1 MTQLLI
7 ILLANNFK
15 ADFFQLFDRFVYM
28 KRKFLFTS
36 ILATLVI
43 VITSVL
49 VSQSTHLLVKKSPL
63 AEAAAEIKVNGT
75 LAYLWFDEIM
85 SGDTAQSIQ
94 EVWYYLEIADWH
106 VVALLEGGESIM
118 GSYQPVQDPEIRKR
132 LIALREM
139 LADFRVNAEANY
151 QYVLSDR
158 VHAIN
163 SARRDEQFL
172 EFASK
177 ADEIQGVIKA
187 SYEAGIKSY
196 TSTSIS
202 LIIVV
207 IVIAAYS
214 IRLQHKHEKNRDSL
228 LKSLTDAKKDI
239 EEKNTQLHNR
249 AYFDSLTELPNRN
262 LFLDRLN
269 QSILNA
275 ERSKKSFALL
285 FIDLDHFKD
294 VNDQYGHDIGDQ
306 LLKQVAKRIN
316 QCIRVTDLSARFSG
330 DEFVVVLGHLYDVSS
345 AISVANKIAS
355 KLIHSLSQPFQLNNV
370 GAYISASI
378 GISIYPEDSAT
389 QDTLIRYAD
398 NAMYHAKAMGK
409 SNFQFYSKELNRIA
423 MSQKQTENELAIAI
437 ERDEFELHY
446 LPKWN
451 LQTKQIEGVEALVRW
466 KNPHKGLLYPN
477 DFIPVAESTGQIS
490 VLDLLIARKAL
501 AQQKLWIEQ
510 GVELGIVGINISAS
524 SLKHPSFFARLKQII
539 VQSGVPSNKL
549 EIEITETVMVENIE
563 VAQVIFSELR
573 QLGVR
578 IALDDFGT
586 GFSSLSY
593 LKDFEFQTIKIDRS
607 FVKDY
612 ATNNTSSVL
621 LKSIVQLGRS
631 LGVSVVAEGVETE
644 QHQQDLLAMG
654 CTIGQGFY
662 LTKPLPASILVDQ
675 LFPSS
680 TDNNVVRLNFAI

>member
-1 MTQLLI
+1 
-7 ILLANNFK
+7 
-15 ADFFQLFDRFVYM
+15 M

-36 ILATLVI
+36 ILSTLVI
-43 VITSVL
+43 AITSVL

-63 AEAAAEIKVNGT
+63 TEAAAEIKVNGT

-94 EVWYYLEIADWH
+94 EAWYYLEIADWH

-139 LADFRVNAEANY
+139 LAEFRVNAEANY
-151 QYVLSDR
+151 QHVLSDR
-158 VHAIN
+158 ALAVN
-163 SARRDEQFL
+163 SVRRDEQFL

-177 ADEIQGVIKA
+177 ADEIQRVIKA
-187 SYEAGIKSY
+187 SYEAGINSY
-196 TSTSIS
+196 TNTSIS
-202 LIIVV
+202 LIIAV

-214 IRLQHKHEKNRDSL
+214 IRLQHKHEKSRDSL
-228 LKSLTDAKKDI
+228 LKSLTNAKKDI
-239 EEKNTQLHNR
+239 EEKSTQLYNR
-249 AYFDSLTELPNRN
+249 AYFDSLTDLPNRS

-285 FIDLDHFKD
+285 FIDLDHFKN

-330 DEFVVVLGHLYDVSS
+330 DEFVVVLDHLYDVSI

-355 KLIHSLSQPFQLNNV
+355 KLNHSLSQPFQLNNV
-370 GAYISASI
+370 SAYISASI

-451 LQTKQIEGVEALVRW
+451 LQTGQIEGVEALVRW
-466 KNPHKGLLYPN
+466 NNPHKGLLYPN
-477 DFIPVAESTGQIS
+477 DFIPVAESTGQIRL
-490 VLDLLIARKAL
+490 LDLLIARKAI
-501 AQQKLWIEQ
+501 AQQKMWIEQ

-524 SLKHPSFFARLKQII
+524 SLKHPDFFARLKQII
-539 VQSGVPSNKL
+539 VQSGVASNKL

-563 VAQVIFSELR
+563 AAQVIFSELK

-593 LKDFEFQTIKIDRS
+593 LKDFDFQTIKIDRS

-612 ATNNTSSVL
+612 TTNNTSLVL
-621 LKSIVQLGRS
+621 LKSIVQLGRA
-631 LGVSVVAEGVETE
+631 LGVSVVAEGVETQ

-654 CTIGQGFY
+654 CAIGQGFY
-662 LTKPLPASILVDQ
+662 LTKPLPASALVEQ
-675 LFPSS
+675 LFPVF
-680 TDNNVVRLNFAI
+680 TDNNVVRLHLAT

>member
-1 MTQLLI
+1 
-7 ILLANNFK
+7 
-15 ADFFQLFDRFVYM
+15 M

-43 VITSVL
+43 AITSAL
-49 VSQSTHLLVKKSPL
+49 VSQSTHLLVEKSPL

-85 SGDTAQSIQ
+85 SGDTSQSIQ

-118 GSYQPVQDPEIRKR
+118 GTYQPVEDPEIRER

-139 LADFRVNAEANY
+139 LAEFRVSAEANY
-151 QYVLSDR
+151 QYILSDR
-158 VHAIN
+158 VLVAN
-163 SARRDEQFL
+163 SVRRDEQFL

-177 ADEIQGVIKA
+177 ADEIQRVIKA
-187 SYEAGIKSY
+187 SYEAGISRY
-196 TSTSIS
+196 TNTSIS
-202 LIIVV
+202 LIIAV

-214 IRLQHKHEKNRDSL
+214 IRLQYKHERSRDSL
-228 LKSLTDAKKDI
+228 LKSLTDANNDI
-239 EEKNTQLHNR
+239 EKKNTQLHNQ
-249 AYFDSLTELPNRN
+249 AYFDSLTNLPNRS

-330 DEFVVVLGHLYDVSS
+330 DEFVVVLGHLHDVRN
-345 AISVANKIAS
+345 ATSVANKIAS
-355 KLIHSLSQPFQLNNV
+355 KLTYSLSQPFQLSNV
-370 GAYISASI
+370 SIYVSASI
-378 GISIYPEDSAT
+378 GISIYPEDSTT

-409 SNFQFYSKELNRIA
+409 NNFQFYSKELNRIA

-437 ERDEFELHY
+437 ERDEFELNY

-451 LQTKQIEGVEALVRW
+451 LHTGQIEGVEALVRW
-466 KNPHKGLLYPN
+466 NHPDKGLLYPN
-477 DFIPVAESTGQIS
+477 DFIPVAESTGQIRL
-490 VLDLLIARKAL
+490 LDLLIARKAL
-501 AQQKLWIEQ
+501 AQQKKWIDR
-510 GVELGIVGINISAS
+510 GVKLGIVGINISAR
-524 SLKHPSFFARLKQII
+524 SLKHPDFFTRLKQTI
-539 VQSGVPSNKL
+539 VQSGVASHKL

-563 VAQVIFSELR
+563 VAQVIFSELKD
-573 QLGVR
+573 LGVR
-578 IALDDFGT
+578 VALDDFGT

-593 LKDFEFQTIKIDRS
+593 LKDFDFQTIKIDRS
-607 FVKDY
+607 FVMDY
-612 ATNNTSSVL
+612 ATNHTSSVL
-621 LKSIVQLGRS
+621 LKSIIQLGKE
-631 LGVSVVAEGVETE
+631 LGVSVVAEGVETQ

-654 CTIGQGFY
+654 CVIGQGFY
-662 LTKPLPASILVDQ
+662 LTKPLPASALVEQ
-675 LFPSS
+675 LFPSPADS
-680 TDNNVVRLNFAI
+680 NVVRLHLAT

>member
-1 MTQLLI
+1 
-7 ILLANNFK
+7 
-15 ADFFQLFDRFVYM
+15 M

-43 VITSVL
+43 AITSVL

-139 LADFRVNAEANY
+139 LAEFRVNAEANY

-158 VHAIN
+158 ALAVN
-163 SARRDEQFL
+163 SVRRDEQFL

-177 ADEIQGVIKA
+177 ADEIQRVIKA

-196 TSTSIS
+196 TNTSIS
-202 LIIVV
+202 LIIAV

-214 IRLQHKHEKNRDSL
+214 IRLQHKHEKSRDSL
-228 LKSLTDAKKDI
+228 LKSLTDAKNDI
-239 EEKNTQLHNR
+239 EEKNTQLHNQ
-249 AYFDSLTELPNRN
+249 AYFDSLTDLPNRS

-294 VNDQYGHDIGDQ
+294 INDQYGHDIGDQ

-330 DEFVVVLGHLYDVSS
+330 DEFVVVLGHLNDVSS

-355 KLIHSLSQPFQLNNV
+355 KLTHSLSQPFQLNNV
-370 GAYISASI
+370 SAYVSASI

-409 SNFQFYSKELNRIA
+409 NNFQFYSKELNRIA

-451 LQTKQIEGVEALVRW
+451 LQTEQIEGVEALVRW
-466 KNPHKGLLYPN
+466 NNPHKGLLYPN
-477 DFIPVAESTGQIS
+477 DFIPVAESTGQIRL
-490 VLDLLIARKAL
+490 LDLLIARKAL
-501 AQQKLWIEQ
+501 AQQKRWIEQ

-524 SLKHPSFFARLKQII
+524 SLKHPDFFARLKQII
-539 VQSGVPSNKL
+539 VQSGVASNKL

-563 VAQVIFSELR
+563 VAQVIFSELKH
-573 QLGVR
+573 LGVR

-593 LKDFEFQTIKIDRS
+593 LKDFDFQTIKIDRS
-607 FVKDY
+607 FVMDY

-621 LKSIVQLGRS
+621 LKSIIQLGRE
-631 LGVSVVAEGVETE
+631 LGVSVVAEGVETQ

-662 LTKPLPASILVDQ
+662 LSKPLPASALVEQ
-675 LFPSS
+675 LFPRSADS
-680 TDNNVVRLNFAI
+680 NVVRLHLAT

>member
-1 MTQLLI
+1 
-7 ILLANNFK
+7 
-15 ADFFQLFDRFVYM
+15 M

-36 ILATLVI
+36 LLALLVI
-43 VITSVL
+43 AITSVL

-85 SGDTAQSIQ
+85 SGDTGQSIQ

-118 GSYQPVQDPEIRKR
+118 GSYQPVDDPEIRKR
-132 LIALREM
+132 LVALREL
-139 LADFRVNAEANY
+139 LADFKVGVESNY
-151 QYVLSDR
+151 QHVLSER
-158 VHAIN
+158 SLVTN
-163 SARRDEQFL
+163 SVRRDEQFL

-177 ADEIQGVIKA
+177 ADDIQRVIKA
-187 SYEAGIKSY
+187 SYESGIESY
-196 TSTSIS
+196 TTTSIS
-202 LIIVV
+202 LIIAVM
-207 IVIAAYS
+207 VIAAYS
-214 IRLQHKHEKNRDSL
+214 IRLQHKHEQSRDTL
-228 LKSLTDAKKDI
+228 LKSLTDANDAI
-239 EEKNTQLHNR
+239 EEKNTQLHNQ
-249 AYFDSLTELPNRN
+249 AYFDPLTGLPNRS

-294 VNDQYGHDIGDQ
+294 VNDQYGHGVGDK
-306 LLKQVAKRIN
+306 LLRKVAKRIN

-330 DEFVVVLGHLYDVSS
+330 DEFVVVLGHLKDVST

-355 KLIHSLSQPFQLNNV
+355 KLTYALSKPFQLDSV
-370 GAYISASI
+370 CVHVSASI

-409 SNFQFYSKELNRIA
+409 NNFQFYSNELNRIA
-423 MSQKQTENELAIAI
+423 MSQKQTENELASAI

-451 LQTKQIEGVEALVRW
+451 LNTEQIEGVEALVRW
-466 KNPHKGLLYPN
+466 LHPQRGLTYPS
-477 DFIPVAESTGQIS
+477 DFISVAESTGQIRL
-490 VLDLLIARKAL
+490 LDLLVAKKAL
-501 AQQKLWIEQ
+501 AQQKRWIEQ
-510 GVELGIVGINISAS
+510 GIDAGVVSINVSAS
-524 SLKHPSFFARLKQII
+524 SLKHSEFFEQLKQII
-539 VQSGVPSNKL
+539 IQSHVPTDKI
-549 EIEITETVMVENIE
+549 EIEITESVMVDNIE
-563 VAQVIFSELR
+563 LAQMIFSEFQ

-593 LKDFEFQTIKIDRS
+593 LKDFDFQTIKIDRS
-607 FVKDY
+607 FVMDY
-612 ATNNTSSVL
+612 ATNNTSLVL
-621 LKSIVQLGRS
+621 LKSIVQLGNE
-631 LGVSVVAEGVETE
+631 LGVSVVAEGVETQ

-654 CTIGQGFY
+654 CATGQGFY
-662 LTKPLPASILVDQ
+662 LTKPTTADKLVDT
-675 LFPSS
+675 LFRSQAS
-680 TDNNVVRLNFAI
+680 NVVSFQLGNH

>member
-1 MTQLLI
+1 MTDL
-7 ILLANNFK
+7 
-15 ADFFQLFDRFVYM
+15 FFM

-43 VITSVL
+43 AITSVL
-49 VSQSTHLLVKKSPL
+49 VSQSTHLLVKRSPL

-118 GSYQPVQDPEIRKR
+118 GNYQPVQDPEIRKR
-132 LIALREM
+132 LIALRET
-139 LADFRVNAEANY
+139 LAEFRVNAEANY

-158 VHAIN
+158 ALVVN
-163 SARRDEQFL
+163 SVRRDEQFL

-177 ADEIQGVIKA
+177 ADEIQRVIKA

-202 LIIVV
+202 LIIAV
-207 IVIAAYS
+207 IIIAAYS
-214 IRLQHKHEKNRDSL
+214 IRLQHKHEKSRDL
-228 LKSLTDAKKDI
+228 LLQSLTDANNDI
-239 EEKNTQLHNR
+239 EEKNTQLHNQ
-249 AYFDSLTELPNRN
+249 AYFDSLTDLPNRS

-275 ERSKKSFALL
+275 ERSKKPFALL
-285 FIDLDHFKD
+285 FIDLDHFKG
-294 VNDQYGHDIGDQ
+294 VNDQYGHGVGDQ

-316 QCIRVTDLSARFSG
+316 QCIRITDLSARFSG
-330 DEFVVVLGHLYDVSS
+330 DEFVVVLGHLKDVSS
-345 AISVANKIAS
+345 AVSVANRIAS
-355 KLIHSLSQPFQLNNV
+355 KLIYSLSQPFQLNNV
-370 GAYISASI
+370 SACVSASI
-378 GISIYPEDSAT
+378 GISIYPENSTA

-409 SNFQFYSKELNRIA
+409 NNFQFYSKELNRIA
-423 MSQKQTENELAIAI
+423 IEQKQTESELAIAI
-437 ERDEFELHY
+437 KRDEFELHY

-451 LQTKQIEGVEALVRW
+451 LQTQQIEGVEALVRW
-466 KNPHKGLLYPN
+466 NHSHKGLLYPN
-477 DFIPVAESTGQIS
+477 DFIPVAESTGQIRL
-490 VLDLLIARKAL
+490 LDLLIARKAL
-501 AQQKLWIEQ
+501 AQQKMWIEQ
-510 GVELGIVGINISAS
+510 GVELGGVGINISAS
-524 SLKHPSFFARLKQII
+524 SLKHPDFVARLKQII
-539 VQSGVPSNKL
+539 VQSGVASHTL

-563 VAQVIFSELR
+563 AARAIFSELK
-573 QLGVR
+573 QLGVS

-593 LKDFEFQTIKIDRS
+593 LKDFDFQTIKIDRS
-607 FVKDY
+607 FVMDY

-621 LKSIVQLGRS
+621 LKSIIQLGRE
-631 LGVSVVAEGVETE
+631 LGVSVVAEGVETQ

-654 CTIGQGFY
+654 CVIGQGFY
-662 LTKPLPASILVDQ
+662 LTKPLPARALVER
-675 LFPSS
+675 LFPIA
-680 TDNNVVRLNFAI
+680 TDRNVVRLCLDI